1 MRKQL
6 FAGLMVVTGEL
17 LINRCSVSGGLVEQ
31 NIRTR
36 CAGGTST
43 APYVILVNGGL
54 MVKIHL

>member
-36 CAGGTST
+36 CAGGTSNR
-43 APYVILVNGGL
+43 AIRHFG
-54 MVKIHL
+54 